1 MFVNESYGE
10 EFCSLK
16 ALLCKIYS
24 SLFTDEFMVC
34 LDVDQVNIVFISGLH
49 NAAATVSYTLSEDF
63 CLQYFYSECG
73 I

>member
-1 MFVNESYGE
+1 MNHMGKSFAN
-10 EFCSLK
+10 SLK

-34 LDVDQVNIVFISGLH
+34 LDVHQVNVVFISDLH
-49 NAAATVSYTLSEDF
+49 NAASYTLSEDL
-63 CLQYFYSECG
+63 CLQYFYSECS